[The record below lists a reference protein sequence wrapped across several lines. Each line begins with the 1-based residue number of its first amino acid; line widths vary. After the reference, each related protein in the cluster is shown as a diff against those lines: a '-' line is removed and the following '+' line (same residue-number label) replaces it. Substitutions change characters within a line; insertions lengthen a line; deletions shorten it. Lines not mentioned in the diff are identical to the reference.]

1 MKPAPAYITLIAT
14 SLRSELAGLAPR
26 AWADGLPLW
35 TNRYHGPG
43 NGSDFAKA
51 IAVDSGGNVFV
62 TGYSAGTGTYPYYND
77 YATVAYSNSGVP
89 LWANRYDGSANGP
102 DHATAVAVN
111 SSGNVIVTGYSSGIP
126 NVEHVTICYSKTG
139 APLWTNR
146 YAPGSGN
153 AETLVMAVDGA
164 GNVFVSGQ
172 SPATDAGDYVTV
184 ACSGA
189 GVPLWTNFY
198 GGPVNSTDVPTAIAA
213 DKGGNVIVT
222 GYSTG
227 TNA

>member
-14 SLRSELAGLAPR
+14 SLLSELAGLAPR
-26 AWADGLPLW
+26 AWADGLPLG

-43 NGSDFAKA
+43 NGSDGAKA
-51 IAVDSGGNVFV
+51 IAVDGSGNVFV
-62 TGYSAGTGTYPYYND
+62 TGLSAGAVGDTD
-77 YATVAYSNSGVP
+77 YATLAYSPLGMP
-89 LWANRYDGSANGP
+89 LWTNRYDGSANGP

-164 GNVFVSGQ
+164 GNVF
-172 SPATDAGDYVTV
+172 
-184 ACSGA
+184 
-189 GVPLWTNFY
+189 
-198 GGPVNSTDVPTAIAA
+198 
-213 DKGGNVIVT
+213 
-222 GYSTG
+222 
-227 TNA
+227 